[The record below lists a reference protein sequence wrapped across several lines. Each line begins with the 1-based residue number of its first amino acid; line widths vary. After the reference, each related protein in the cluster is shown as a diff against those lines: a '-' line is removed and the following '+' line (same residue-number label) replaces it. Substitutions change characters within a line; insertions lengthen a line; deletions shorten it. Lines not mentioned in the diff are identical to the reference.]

1 MRKKPRQDRSKVM
14 VQNLIDATAVTIAE
28 HGLAGATAARIA
40 ARAGVSPGSLYQ
52 YFDCKE
58 DLYAATL
65 EQIANGLQALI
76 HTQIEQLP
84 DKTVEA
90 FVRDLLDAVW
100 SFLEAD
106 NQRYMQITRYWAQMD
121 FTRVMN
127 NLERQMT
134 VAMTVYLMH
143 NPPAKPIAD
152 LPAKVYILVN
162 SVLFTIVRY
171 IGEPMPHVSR
181 AQIVG
186 SIAEMA
192 AMMMGQVVE
201 TKSVRRKPR
210 SP

>member
-1 MRKKPRQDRSKVM
+1 MRKKPRQDRSRVM

-52 YFDCKE
+52 YFDNKE

-65 EQIANGLQALI
+65 EQIASGLQALI
-76 HTQIEQLP
+76 HAQTEQLP
-84 DKTVEA
+84 DKTIEA
-90 FVRDLLDAVW
+90 FVRDLLHDVW
-100 SFLEAD
+100 SFLEAN

-143 NPPAKPIAD
+143 HPPAKPIAD
-152 LPAKVYILVN
+152 LPVKVYILVN

-171 IGEPMPHVSR
+171 IGEPTPHVSR
-181 AQIVG
+181 EQIIT
-186 SIAEMA
+186 SIAQMA
-192 AMMMGQVVE
+192 AMMMGQ
-201 TKSVRRKPR
+201 SVAAAPKKRQRL
-210 SP
+210 

>member
-28 HGLAGATAARIA
+28 HGLAGATSARIA

-65 EQIANGLQALI
+65 EQIASGLQALI
-76 HTQIEQLP
+76 HAQIEQLP
-84 DKTVEA
+84 DKSVEA
-90 FVRDLLDAVW
+90 FVRDLLNEVW
-100 SFLEAD
+100 SFLEAN

-143 NPPAKPIAD
+143 HPPEKPIAD
-152 LPAKVYILVN
+152 LPTKVYILVN

-171 IGEPMPHVSR
+171 IGEPSPHVSR
-181 AQIVG
+181 AQIVN
-186 SIAEMA
+186 SIAQMA
-192 AMMMGQVVE
+192 AMMMGQAVE
-201 TKSVRRKPR
+201 TKSVPRKSR
-210 SP
+210 SS